1 MGGYGS
7 GRYGFL
13 GLTPKQTVEQ
23 CLELSIG
30 QVKPSL
36 TTKAQQVRVKFL
48 GKNYELSVT
57 WTDCHYGG
65 QRPWFLCPC
74 CSARVGK
81 LYQSS
86 LRGTLACRPCQ
97 QLTYVSCQVG
107 EREQLNL
114 ENVKLRRKLGARG
127 DDLSGFAPFPER
139 PKGMHQRTYERI
151 CRQLQANELKYQSF
165 LNRRMLKLCQ
175 RLAGEPN
182 VTEVKVNGIGLNQ
195 WQEQQDALDR
205 EFKSL
210 MKEFDLWE

>member
-23 CLELSIG
+23 CLELSIAS
-30 QVKPSL
+30 VKPSL
-36 TTKAQQVRVKFL
+36 TTQAQQVRVKFW
-48 GKNYELSVT
+48 GKDYELSVT

-74 CSARVGK
+74 CRARVGK
-81 LYQSS
+81 LYQRT
-86 LRGTLACRPCQ
+86 LRGTLACRRCQ

-107 EREQLNL
+107 ECEQLSL

-139 PKGMHQRTYERI
+139 PKGMHQRTYSRI
-151 CRQLQANELKYQSF
+151 CRQLEANELKYLRF
-165 LNRRMLKLCQ
+165 INRWMLKVGQ
-175 RLAGEPN
+175 RVAHSPN

-195 WQEQQDALDR
+195 WEERQDALDR
-205 EFKSL
+205 ELELL
-210 MKEFDLWE
+210 MKEFDL